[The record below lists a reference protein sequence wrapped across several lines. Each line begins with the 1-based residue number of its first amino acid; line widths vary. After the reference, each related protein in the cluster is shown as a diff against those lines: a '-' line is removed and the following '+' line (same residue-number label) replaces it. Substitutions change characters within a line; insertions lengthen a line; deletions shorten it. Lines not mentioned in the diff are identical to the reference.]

1 MGVARTEGKLR
12 GEKRKLFDRQQKE
25 LYHMYDTGDHLISTL
40 TEVFSIS
47 QPTVYGMPGRELARQ
62 A

>member
-40 TEVFSIS
+40 PEVFSIS
-47 QPTVYGMPGRELARQ
+47 QPTVYRMPGRELARQ